1 MDTSVLVYLFDD
13 QARPPGHPD
22 TGEPRS
28 DCAARIAHLVDT
40 LAADEA
46 GLGRLID
53 ELDGEPLSRYQ
64 RQHMP
69 AADEARIVV
78 PTPTLAELM
87 VGAGPSTGT
96 IIETLK
102 RNGRVRIVG
111 FDERAAVEFA
121 ATQAERGRGQ
131 MKGGTTRAKA
141 KFDDQIVAIAA
152 VEGATRI
159 YSDDHDIRKLAEG
172 RFEVVGMFDLPL
184 PPQGNLPFSQP
195 RR

>member
-22 TGEPRS
+22 TGEPLS

-46 GLGRLID
+46 R
-53 ELDGEPLSRYQ
+53 
-64 RQHMP
+64 
-69 AADEARIVV
+69 
-78 PTPTLAELM
+78 
-87 VGAGPSTGT
+87 TGT

>member
-22 TGEPRS
+22 TGEPLS
-28 DCAARIAHLVDT
+28 DCAARIAHLVET
-40 LAADEA
+40 L
-46 GLGRLID
+46 
-53 ELDGEPLSRYQ
+53 
-64 RQHMP
+64 

-96 IIETLK
+96 IIEKLK
-102 RNGRVRIVG
+102 RHGRVRIVG

-152 VEGATRI
+152 VEGATHI

-172 RFEVVGMFDLPL
+172 RFKVVGMFDLPL
-184 PPQGNLPFSQP
+184 PPQGNLPFPQP
-195 RR
+195 QQ